1 MTIIKAYI
9 RKYGEPSAC
18 REHNPSRQD
27 SNISLMYELGQGTVL
42 MQVLGMSLVELL
54 NYQSRKLV
62 ILTVLLLFD
71 TVILKM

>member
-1 MTIIKAYI
+1 
-9 RKYGEPSAC
+9 
-18 REHNPSRQD
+18 
-27 SNISLMYELGQGTVL
+27 
-42 MQVLGMSLVELL
+42 MQVLGMSLVKLL

>member
-1 MTIIKAYI
+1 
-9 RKYGEPSAC
+9 
-18 REHNPSRQD
+18 
-27 SNISLMYELGQGTVL
+27 
-42 MQVLGMSLVELL
+42 MQVLGRSLVELL

>member
-1 MTIIKAYI
+1 
-9 RKYGEPSAC
+9 
-18 REHNPSRQD
+18 
-27 SNISLMYELGQGTVL
+27 

-54 NYQSRKLV
+54 NYQSSKLV